1 MRKRTPT
8 LSTPL
13 MSVGEAADFLRVTAR
28 TVINEIDRGNLR
40 AGKVGR
46 QWRIK
51 ESDLRAY
58 WRARFMAS
66 ISDRVKSSA

>member
-1 MRKRTPT
+1 MSRGAPA

-13 MSVGEAADFLRVTAR
+13 MRVAEAADFLRVGER

-40 AGKVGR
+40 GGKVGR

-58 WRARFMAS
+58 WRARYMAS
-66 ISDRVKSSA
+66 

>member
-13 MSVGEAADFLRVTAR
+13 LSVGEAADFLRVVRR
-28 TVINEIDRGNLR
+28 TVINEIERGNLR

>member
-40 AGKVGR
+40 GGKVGR

-58 WRARFMAS
+58 WRARYMAS

>member
-1 MRKRTPT
+1 MSRGAPA

-13 MSVGEAADFLRVTAR
+13 MNVAEAADFLRVVAR
-28 TVINEIDRGNLR
+28 TVLNEIERGNLR

-51 ESDLRAY
+51 ESDLLAY
-58 WRARFMAS
+58 VRARFMTSKAN
-66 ISDRVKSSA
+66 RVKSSV

>member
-1 MRKRTPT
+1 MSKRAPAF
-8 LSTPL
+8 STRL
-13 MSVGEAADFLRVTAR
+13 MTVADAADFLRVGAR

-51 ESDLRAY
+51 ESDLLAY
-58 WRARFMAS
+58 WRARYMAPTPK
-66 ISDRVKSSA
+66 RVTSSV

>member
-1 MRKRTPT
+1 
-8 LSTPL
+8 

-28 TVINEIDRGNLR
+28 TVLNEIDRGNLC

-58 WRARFMAS
+58 WRARYMAS

>member
-1 MRKRTPT
+1 
-8 LSTPL
+8 

-28 TVINEIDRGNLR
+28 TILNEIDRGNLR

-58 WRARFMAS
+58 WRARYMAP
-66 ISDRVKSSA
+66 RPRRAKSSV